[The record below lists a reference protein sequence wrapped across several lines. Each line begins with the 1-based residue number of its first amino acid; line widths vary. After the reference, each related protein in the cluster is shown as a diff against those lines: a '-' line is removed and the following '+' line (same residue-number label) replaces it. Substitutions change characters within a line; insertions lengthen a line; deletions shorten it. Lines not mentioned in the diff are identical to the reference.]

1 MFLEV
6 NYYRAIASGY
16 RIGHNA
22 PMVTKKQVEAVL
34 DTIPDPEIGVSIV
47 QLGLIYK
54 VEVDKDGN
62 VHILMTLTTIGCPL
76 FEQIEGPIKD
86 EVAKLDGVKDITVE
100 LTFEPP
106 WTPDTMSEEA
116 KMQLGFM

>member
-1 MFLEV
+1 
-6 NYYRAIASGY
+6 
-16 RIGHNA
+16 
-22 PMVTKKQVEAVL
+22 MVTRKQIEEVL
-34 DTIPDPEIGVSIV
+34 DTIPDPEIGISLW

-54 VEVDKDGN
+54 VEVDTEGN
-62 VHILMTLTTIGCPL
+62 VHIVMTLTTIGCPL

-86 EVAKLDGVKDITVE
+86 EVGKLEGVKSINVE